1 MEEAGDA
8 RPDDVYEVGDGDLL
22 VVEEVHS
29 GEEALA
35 LLRHV
40 KWFYSRALSRHSC
53 TVVIRILRDLCQ
65 RNPTWSPLKCWP
77 PPPPKHHRG
86 GRKQRISSSGEA
98 DGATLEK
105 ILSSRIPKN
114 VLKKKT
120 TRKQDLP
127 DGEPTYGPQTE
138 FYACFARGR
147 REQRKIKVSFTTTTT
162 RADDG
167 SPPALA
173 SKPASTTSADTDT
186 GSPPPPLAAPPNL
199 QQPRELGIPKMCLRG
214 PESLFC
220 SSYSLDEK

>member
-8 RPDDVYEVGDGDLL
+8 RPDDVDEVGDGDLL

-35 LLRHV
+35 ELRHI
-40 KWFYSRALSRHSC
+40 KWFHSRALSRHSC

-65 RNPTWSPLKCWP
+65 RNPTWSLLKCWP
-77 PPPPKHHRG
+77 PPPPKHHCG

-138 FYACFARGR
+138 FYIYACFARGR
-147 REQRKIKVSFTTTTT
+147 REQRKIKVSFTTTTS
-162 RADDG
+162 RAEMVLLLLW
-167 SPPALA
+167 PQNL
-173 SKPASTTSADTDT
+173 
-186 GSPPPPLAAPPNL
+186 PPPPVLTL
-199 QQPRELGIPKMCLRG
+199 TLVLLLLLLPRRQTSSSQ
-214 PESLFC
+214 ES
-220 SSYSLDEK
+220 

>member
-8 RPDDVYEVGDGDLL
+8 RPDDVYEVGDGDLV

-127 DGEPTYGPQTE
+127 GGEPTYGPQTSD
-138 FYACFARGR
+138 R
-147 REQRKIKVSFTTTTT
+147 V
-162 RADDG
+162 
-167 SPPALA
+167 L
-173 SKPASTTSADTDT
+173 
-186 GSPPPPLAAPPNL
+186 
-199 QQPRELGIPKMCLRG
+199 CL
-214 PESLFC
+214 LC
-220 SSYSLDEK
+220 

>member
-8 RPDDVYEVGDGDLL
+8 WPDDVDEVGDGDLL

-35 LLRHV
+35 ELRHI

-147 REQRKIKVSFTTTTT
+147 REQRKIKVSFTTTTS
-162 RADDG
+162 RAEMVLLLLW
-167 SPPALA
+167 PQNL
-173 SKPASTTSADTDT
+173 
-186 GSPPPPLAAPPNL
+186 PPPPVLTL
-199 QQPRELGIPKMCLRG
+199 TLVLLLLLLPRRQTSSSQ
-214 PESLFC
+214 ES
-220 SSYSLDEK
+220 

>member
-8 RPDDVYEVGDGDLL
+8 RPDDVDEVGDGDLL

-35 LLRHV
+35 ELRHV
-40 KWFYSRALSRHSC
+40 PLRFLSRYSC
-53 TVVIRILRDLCQ
+53 MVVIRILRDLCQ

-77 PPPPKHHRG
+77 PPPPKHHCG

-147 REQRKIKVSFTTTTT
+147 REQRKTTH
-162 RADDG
+162 ADDG

-199 QQPRELGIPKMCLRG
+199 QQPRELGIPKMCLFSGARIIV
-214 PESLFC
+214 LF
-220 SSYSLDEK
+220 LL

>member
-1 MEEAGDA
+1 M
-8 RPDDVYEVGDGDLL
+8 RDV
-22 VVEEVHS
+22 
-29 GEEALA
+29 
-35 LLRHV
+35 
-40 KWFYSRALSRHSC
+40 
-53 TVVIRILRDLCQ
+53 CQ

-147 REQRKIKVSFTTTTT
+147 REQRKIKVSFTTTTS
-162 RADDG
+162 RAEMVLLLLW
-167 SPPALA
+167 PQNL
-173 SKPASTTSADTDT
+173 
-186 GSPPPPLAAPPNL
+186 PPPPVLTL
-199 QQPRELGIPKMCLRG
+199 TLVLLLLLLPRRQTSSSQ
-214 PESLFC
+214 ES
-220 SSYSLDEK
+220 